1 MCNIHGTVVPSLA
14 PSHTSSLAVVVFAN
28 PAAAS
33 RNIAGLPAAARA
45 VREAALAGFGEC
57 WLTAGPEWR
66 PDEPIRA
73 EVDRL
78 AQAMPV
84 QFLADWANPAD
95 FAAVP
100 TIWFSGERLV
110 ADSSLEDRPGGMALT
125 RDDLSRDGSTSAK
138 VGEAAGQARLG
149 QATSAALLSAATRRI
164 VAATGKPGDGI
175 VSRLIN
181 RPISQAISK
190 QLLRLPQI
198 RPIHATWVTAL
209 LAVAMVICLL
219 TGGSGGLIA
228 GTLLFQAASIF
239 DGVDGEIA
247 RATFRS
253 SRRGA
258 MLDSLVDAAA
268 NIGFIGG
275 VVINLWIA
283 GSHQVA
289 LAGAGGLAMMALG
302 LFLIGRRAAA
312 GPGPFTFNGVK
323 DKVSAGGS
331 RLGQWLTWLTMR
343 DFYAFAAVLFV
354 VSGFAEAGLLA
365 FATVAAGWLAVVLF
379 VLGVPSRQ
387 TA

>member
-1 MCNIHGTVVPSLA
+1 MCNIQGTVVPSLA
-14 PSHTSSLAVVVFAN
+14 PSLATSLAVIVFAN
-28 PAAAS
+28 PASAS
-33 RNIAGLPAAARA
+33 RNIAGLPTAARA
-45 VREAALAGFGEC
+45 VREAALAGIGEC
-57 WLTAGPEWR
+57 WLTAGPEWH

-84 QFLADWANPAD
+84 QFLDDWTNPAD
-95 FAAVP
+95 FAAIPV
-100 TIWFSGERLV
+100 IWLSGERLV
-110 ADSSLEDRPGGMALT
+110 ANSSLEDRQGDIT
-125 RDDLSRDGSTSAK
+125 LSRSGSTCAE
-138 VGEAAGQARLG
+138 VGVAAGQARLG
-149 QATSAALLSAATRRI
+149 QATSAALLVAATRRI

-219 TGGSGGLIA
+219 TGGSAGLIA

-283 GSHQVA
+283 GSHEVA

-312 GPGPFTFNGVK
+312 GSGPFTFNGVK
-323 DKVSAGGS
+323 DRVCAGGS

-354 VSGFAEAGLLA
+354 VSGFTEAGLLA
-365 FATVAAGWLAVVLF
+365 FAAVAACWLAVVLF
-379 VLGVPSRQ
+379 VMGVPSRQ

>member
-1 MCNIHGTVVPSLA
+1 MCNIQGTVVPGFA
-14 PSHTSSLAVVVFAN
+14 PSLAVVVFAN
-28 PAAAS
+28 AAAAS
-33 RNIAGLPAAARA
+33 QNIAGLPAAARA
-45 VREAALAGFGEC
+45 AREAALAGFGEC
-57 WLTAGPEWR
+57 WLSAGPDWHPGEQ
-66 PDEPIRA
+66 IRA
-73 EVDRL
+73 EVHRL
-78 AQAMPV
+78 AQTMPL
-84 QFLADWANPAD
+84 QFLADWALPAD
-95 FAAVP
+95 FAGMSVV
-100 TIWFSGERLV
+100 WLSGERLV
-110 ADSSLEDRPGGMALT
+110 ADSSLDEPG
-125 RDDLSRDGSTSAK
+125 DDNMVPGSSLAI
-138 VGEAAGQARLG
+138 GETTGQVRLG
-149 QATSAALLSAATRRI
+149 PATSAALLDTANRRLL
-164 VAATGKPGDGI
+164 AATGKPNDGI

-181 RPISQAISK
+181 RPISQAISR

-209 LAVAMVICLL
+209 LALAMAVCLL
-219 TGGSGGLIA
+219 TGGSAGLIA
-228 GTLLFQAASIF
+228 GTLLFQAASIV

-253 SRRGA
+253 TRQGA

-289 LAGAGGLAMMALG
+289 MTGAAGLAMMTLG

-312 GPGPFTFNGVK
+312 GAGPFTFNGVK
-323 DKVSAGGS
+323 DRVCAGGS

-354 VSGFAEAGLLA
+354 VSGFTEAGLLA
-365 FATVAAGWLAVVLF
+365 FAAVAAGWLAVVLF
-379 VLGVPSRQ
+379 VMGVPSRQ

>member
-1 MCNIHGTVVPSLA
+1 MCNIQGTMA
-14 PSHTSSLAVVVFAN
+14 PGLAVVVFAD
-28 PAAAS
+28 ASAAS
-33 RNIAGLPAAARA
+33 QNIAGLPAAARA
-45 VREAALAGFGEC
+45 MREVSLVGFGEC
-57 WLTAGPEWR
+57 WLAAGPGWHPGEQL
-66 PDEPIRA
+66 RA
-73 EVDRL
+73 EVFRL
-78 AQAMPV
+78 AQEMPV
-84 QFLADWANPAD
+84 HFLADWPIPAD
-95 FAAVP
+95 FTGV
-100 TIWFSGERLV
+100 TVIWLSGERLV
-110 ADSSLEDRPGGMALT
+110 ADSSLEHFSPAPTG
-125 RDDLSRDGSTSAK
+125 
-138 VGEAAGQARLG
+138 VAAGQARLG
-149 QATSAALLSAATRRI
+149 PATSAALLSAATKRL

-181 RPISQAISK
+181 RPISQAISR
-190 QLLRLPQI
+190 QLLRWPQM

-209 LAVAMVICLL
+209 LAVAMAVCLL
-219 TGGSGGLIA
+219 TGGHTGLIA

-283 GSHQVA
+283 GRYHVA
-289 LAGAGGLAMMALG
+289 MAGAGGLAMMALG

-312 GPGPFTFNGVK
+312 GSAPFTFNGVK
-323 DKVSAGGS
+323 DRVCAGGS

-354 VSGFAEAGLLA
+354 VTGFTEAGLIA
-365 FATVAAGWLAVVLF
+365 FAVAAAGWLAVVLF
-379 VLGVPSRQ
+379 VMGVPARQ

>member
-1 MCNIHGTVVPSLA
+1 MCNIQGTVVP
-14 PSHTSSLAVVVFAN
+14 SLAVVVFAN

-45 VREAALAGFGEC
+45 VREAALAGIGEC
-57 WLTAGPEWR
+57 WLTAGPEWH

-84 QFLADWANPAD
+84 QFLADWTNPAD
-95 FAAVP
+95 FAAMPV
-100 TIWFSGERLV
+100 IWLSGERLV
-110 ADSSLEDRPGGMALT
+110 ADSSLEDRPG
-125 RDDLSRDGSTSAK
+125 DNDLGNILPDSGLSCAE

-149 QATSAALLSAATRRI
+149 QATSAALLAAATRRI

-190 QLLRLPQI
+190 QLLRFPQI
-198 RPIHATWVTAL
+198 RPVHATWITAL
-209 LAVAMVICLL
+209 LALAMAIALL
-219 TGGSGGLIA
+219 TGGHSGLIA

-268 NIGFIGG
+268 NVGFIGG

-283 GSHQVA
+283 GSREVA

-302 LFLIGRRAAA
+302 LFVIGRRAAK

-323 DKVSAGGS
+323 DRVCAGGS

-343 DFYAFAAVLFV
+343 DFYAFAAVVFV
-354 VSGFAEAGLLA
+354 VSGFTEAGLLA
-365 FATVAAGWLAVVLF
+365 FAAAAACWLAVVLF
-379 VLGVPSRQ
+379 VMGVPSRQ